1 MYVWGVRVRDDAS
14 GPGEVVFELE
24 GTRLKSAGLLLS
36 ASSTRIPPHI
46 RQGQGV
52 VDLRWTHSC

>member
-1 MYVWGVRVRDDAS
+1 MSVWGVRVRGDAS

-24 GTRLKSAGLLLS
+24 GTRLKPAGPLLS
-36 ASSTRIPPHI
+36 ASSTRIPPHL

-52 VDLRWTHSC
+52 VDLHWTRSC